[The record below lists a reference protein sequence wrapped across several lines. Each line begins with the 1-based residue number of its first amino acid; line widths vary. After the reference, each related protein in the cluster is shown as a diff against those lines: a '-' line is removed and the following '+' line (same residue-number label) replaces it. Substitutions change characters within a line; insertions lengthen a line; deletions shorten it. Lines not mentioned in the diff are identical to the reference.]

1 VGTFYVTTP
10 IYYVNDEPHIGHAY
24 STILA
29 DVLSRY
35 HRLFGDEVFFSTG
48 TDEHGLKVKEA
59 AERRG
64 VSPEKHCDEMVLRF
78 LELWKKLHISY
89 TRFIRTTERKHVFV
103 VQSMLTYLYERG
115 DIYFDTYT
123 GKYCVPEERFWTEK
137 DLVDG
142 KCPSCGRDVITIE
155 EKNYFFK
162 LLKYRDWLIDYIKE
176 HPDFI
181 RPKTRKNE
189 ILGFLKKGLSDL
201 CISRPKS
208 RLDWGIEIPFDKR
221 FVTYVW
227 FDALI
232 NYISTI
238 GVYRDNI
245 SFQKWWPCDI
255 HLVGKDIVTTHAVYW
270 PIMLKSAGFELPK
283 TVFAH
288 GWWLVQEEK
297 MSKSLGNVVRPV
309 DFIDRYGYESFRYV
323 LIKNMT
329 LGSDANFSEE
339 GFLKTVNSDLAN
351 DYGNLLSRLA
361 QMVHKYFNGV
371 IPEPRKT
378 EGKLSR
384 HGNRLYPAVKN
395 AVEKMELNKALDS
408 ILQYIRSINKYIDDK
423 APWLLYREGKK
434 NELKTVLYTA
444 CESFRLASVL
454 LAPIIVDKAE
464 RALSVFGE
472 SVYASTEKTNRD
484 PALFKWGNLK
494 GGVKIKKIN
503 SLFPRLEIKGGNM
516 VETPADASSQK
527 DEKIDIDYLKK
538 VDMRV
543 ATVITAHRIKGS
555 KKLLK
560 LQVNIGSE
568 ERSIVAGIAEYY
580 EPDDLIG
587 RQIILVANLKPAKI
601 MGNDSNGMLLAAAGK
616 GGLALLVL
624 DREVEPGS
632 RVS

>member
-1 VGTFYVTTP
+1 
-10 IYYVNDEPHIGHAY
+10 
-24 STILA
+24 
-29 DVLSRY
+29 
-35 HRLFGDEVFFSTG
+35 
-48 TDEHGLKVKEA
+48 
-59 AERRG
+59 
-64 VSPEKHCDEMVLRF
+64 
-78 LELWKKLHISY
+78 
-89 TRFIRTTERKHVFV
+89 
-103 VQSMLTYLYERG
+103 
-115 DIYFDTYT
+115 
-123 GKYCVPEERFWTEK
+123 
-137 DLVDG
+137 
-142 KCPSCGRDVITIE
+142 
-155 EKNYFFK
+155 
-162 LLKYRDWLIDYIKE
+162 
-176 HPDFI
+176 
-181 RPKTRKNE
+181 
-189 ILGFLKKGLSDL
+189 
-201 CISRPKS
+201 
-208 RLDWGIEIPFDKR
+208 
-221 FVTYVW
+221 
-227 FDALI
+227 
-232 NYISTI
+232 
-238 GVYRDNI
+238 
-245 SFQKWWPCDI
+245 
-255 HLVGKDIVTTHAVYW
+255 
-270 PIMLKSAGFELPK
+270 
-283 TVFAH
+283 
-288 GWWLVQEEK
+288 
-297 MSKSLGNVVRPV
+297 
-309 DFIDRYGYESFRYV
+309 
-323 LIKNMT
+323 MT

-616 GGLALLVL
+616 GGLSLLVL